1 LSKTGSNGAAGG
13 ASSKSAIPAPKTNPK
28 AKRPLGLNQNKIPA
42 PPPSAPNGTPKP
54 SKAKPVKFWRQLLQC
69 NQVKINGV
77 PVGWVPKPTS
87 YNAAI
92 IMTHHPA
99 WKGSFFYNE
108 FSEQIIKSRSV
119 PVVNG
124 LDKGSSKPGPWIDED
139 TAAARVWFQAVEKM
153 IIPAADFALAL
164 VHASRQNRKHPVR
177 EYLNERK
184 WDGKSRI
191 DTVLVDYFGVEDTL
205 YARGVSRCWF
215 ISAVARIMEPGCQ
228 ADYALILEGPQGLG
242 KSRALRHLMP
252 SGKGSWFSET
262 GIVIGNKD
270 SYQNIHG
277 VWIYCLDEMASVHV
291 ADVRTMKN
299 FLTSPDDRYRPPF
312 GHVPQNFLRQNI
324 FACTINPEAGGY
336 FADRTGNR
344 RYWPVYCTKLDIEG
358 LVKVRD
364 QIWAEARA
372 VYSKPMPSAQRPVA
386 SRWWPDAKLT
396 ALCVE
401 EQKKRLHIEPWTEV
415 IDGWIKSGC
424 PRRDE
429 DNHFTTDRV
438 NTARGLTTSEVLQH
452 ALGVNPAQMS
462 VGSAMKAA
470 RILKELGFGHSQQ
483 ETHGGVRDRYYK
495 PGAPVLKQVVQ
506 PKSIKT

>member
-1 LSKTGSNGAAGG
+1 MTKPLAKPRANGATQAGG
-13 ASSKSAIPAPKTNPK
+13 PKTNPRM
-28 AKRPLGLNQNKIPA
+28 ARPKPSIPA
-42 PPPSAPNGTPKP
+42 PPPSAPNGTPKQL
-54 SKAKPVKFWRQLLQC
+54 KAKPKTSWRQLLQC
-69 NQVKINGV
+69 NPIKENGV
-77 PVGWVPKPTS
+77 IVGWVPKPTG

-99 WKGSFFYNE
+99 WKGSLFYNE

-119 PVVNG
+119 PVVSG
-124 LDKGSSKPGPWIDED
+124 LDRGSSKPGPWIDED
-139 TAAARVWFQAVEKM
+139 TEAGRIWFQAVEHMKLSTV
-153 IIPAADFALAL
+153 DFASAL

-177 EYLNERK
+177 EFLNTTK
-184 WDGKSRI
+184 WDGSKRI
-191 DTVLVDYFGVEDTL
+191 DTVLIDYFGVEDTP

-252 SGKGSWFSET
+252 LGKGSWFSET

-344 RYWPVYCTKLDIEG
+344 RYWPVQCTKLDVEG

-372 VYSKPMPSAQRPVA
+372 VYNKPMPSAQRPVA

-401 EQKKRLHIEPWTEV
+401 EQKKRLHIEPWVEV
-415 IDGWIKSGC
+415 IDAWVKSGC
-424 PRRDE
+424 HMRDE
-429 DNHFTTDRV
+429 DGHFVDQRV
-438 NTARGLTTSEVLQH
+438 NYARGLSTSEVLQH
-452 ALGVNPAQMS
+452 ALGVNPSQMS
-462 VGSAMKAA
+462 VGPAMRVA
-470 RILKELGFGHSQQ
+470 RALKELGFGYSQQ

-495 PGAPVLKQVVQ
+495 PGLPALKQVVQ
-506 PKSIKT
+506 PKSIKS